1 MLVVCTLLLLGGYL
15 FKAQCNGDWSTGKQY
30 RTGCYNDLKPLYG
43 IRGMSEDRFPYVDAR
58 LDAGELVDGGIE
70 YPVLTGVFMWIVGL
84 PVSDVDS
91 YVLLSA
97 VALAPFGLLA
107 AFLLARWAGRRA
119 LLWAAAPA
127 LVLYAFHNWDLL
139 VVAATVA
146 GLWSWRQG
154 RSTTAA
160 VLFGVGAALKMYP
173 LMFLL
178 PLALERWFA
187 HDRKGA
193 RLSLAA
199 GVATV
204 VLVNLPFVL
213 VNPSGWWATYEFH
226 KLRTPNFDTIWS
238 SMPGFVP
245 DFTPDGLNLVTLT
258 LTVITLGAVLVA
270 AQRRAKADGVFPFL
284 QTCAAFLAAFMLWNK
299 VHSPQYTLWLL
310 PFFVLVR
317 VHVAWW
323 VAYALADLAV
333 YFGVFRFFYD
343 FTGPTPGADPMWR
356 DLMVTGVWVRAA
368 LLAALC
374 VVFMR
379 ARGDEAR
386 ATVSSHPPARVA
398 PTG

>member
-1 MLVVCTLLLLGGYL
+1 
-15 FKAQCNGDWSTGKQY
+15 
-30 RTGCYNDLKPLYG
+30 
-43 IRGMSEDRFPYVDAR
+43 MSEDRFPYVDAR
-58 LDAGELVDGGIE
+58 LEAGELVDGGIE

-97 VALAPFGLLA
+97 VMLAPFGLLA
-107 AFLLARWAGRRA
+107 AYLLGRWTGRRA

-146 GLWSWRQG
+146 GLWSWKQG
-154 RSTTAA
+154 RSSVAA
-160 VLFGVGAALKMYP
+160 ALFGIGAALKMYP
-173 LMFLL
+173 LLFLV

-187 HDRKGA
+187 RDRKGA
-193 RLSLAA
+193 GVSLSV

-204 VLVNLPFVL
+204 VLINLPFVL
-213 VNPSGWWATYEFH
+213 ANPSGWWATYEFH

-238 SMPGFVP
+238 SMPAFVP
-245 DFTPDGLNLVTLT
+245 DFTPEGLNLVTLT
-258 LTVITLGAVLVA
+258 LTLVTLGAVLA
-270 AQRRAKADGVFPFL
+270 AASRRSQVDGVFPFL
-284 QTCAAFLAAFMLWNK
+284 QTCGAFLAAFMLWNK

-323 VAYALADLAV
+323 VAYALADIAV
-333 YFGVFRFFYD
+333 YAGVFRFFYD
-343 FTGPTPGADPMWR
+343 FTGPTPGAEPVWG
-356 DLMVTGVWVRAA
+356 DLMLAGVWARAT

-374 VVFMR
+374 VAFMR
-379 ARGDEAR
+379 APADETR
-386 ATVSSHPPARVA
+386 ATVSVTPSR
-398 PTG
+398 